1 MELTIANKE
10 TLDAWLNERR
20 KMGRD
25 VFSIKG
31 TPPEGATYSDGELIT
46 RPVNIAWRD
55 GTTGEVFAI
64 EYEVPNHKHNGWT
77 QASPI
82 DAPC

>member
-1 MELTIANKE
+1 MELTIVNNE
-10 TLDAWLNERR
+10 QLDAWLNERR

-31 TPPEGATYSDGELIT
+31 APPDGSTYGAGELIV
-46 RPVNIAWRD
+46 RPVNLAGTD

-64 EYEVPNHKHNGWT
+64 EYEVPNAQGEPGRTN
-77 QASPI
+77 
-82 DAPC
+82 D

>member
-10 TLDAWLNERR
+10 PLDAWLNERR
-20 KMGRD
+20 KMGRN

-31 TPPEGATYSDGELIT
+31 TAPEGATYGDGELIT
-46 RPVNIAWRD
+46 RPVNIAWQD

-64 EYEVPNHKHNGWT
+64 EYEVPNV
-77 QASPI
+77 I
-82 DAPC
+82 

>member
-10 TLDAWLNERR
+10 QLDEWLNERR

-31 TPPEGATYSDGELIT
+31 TAPEGATYSDGELIT
-46 RPVNIAWRD
+46 RPVNIAWQD
-55 GTTGEVFAI
+55 GTSGEVFAI
-64 EYEVPNHKHNGWT
+64 EYEVPNDRLRSARN
-77 QASPI
+77 
-82 DAPC
+82 DRL